1 MFRKPLRRP
10 ALAAAALA
18 LSVTLLAVILAG
30 SSSAAP
36 ARKPAAAAQEYIW
49 VAANVSH
56 PFYVQGKQGWSAA
69 AKRLGVKATLVGPQ
83 TADVQQQISIIE
95 TAITKPTTAGL
106 LVYPIDYTAI
116 GPVLKKARAKGIPV
130 VMGNGDSEDKSLR
143 DAFVGTDNVGL
154 GAAAADLVG
163 GVLKG
168 KGNVGIVSLITAL
181 NHQQRVKGFK
191 DRLKQKYPG
200 IKVVGIASENGSPE
214 DEARAAGAF
223 LQAHRDVNL
232 IWTTDAG
239 SGVVANVIKQQGL
252 SGKVLAVGTDRTE
265 EELDAIRKG
274 VVAATIAQN
283 TYAEEFIALHFLYW
297 LHNKLVT
304 PPDMAVT
311 KTLVITKQNIN
322 QVNSLK

>member
-1 MFRKPLRRP
+1 MVRRRFRRLSVL
-10 ALAAAALA
+10 ATATVLSVVVVAAA
-18 LSVTLLAVILAG
+18 T
-30 SSSAAP
+30 SSAAFSS
-36 ARKPAAAAQEYIW
+36 RKHAAAAQEYIW

-56 PFYVQGKQGWSAA
+56 PFYVQGKQGWEAA

-116 GPVLKKARAKGIPV
+116 GPVLKKARAKHVPV
-130 VMGNGDSEDKSLR
+130 VMGNGDSEDRSLR
-143 DAFVGTDNVGL
+143 DAFVGTDNIGL

-163 GVLKG
+163 DTLKG
-168 KGNVGIVSLITAL
+168 KGKVGIVSLITAL

-191 DRLKQKYPG
+191 ARLKAKYPG
-200 IKVVGIASENGSPE
+200 ISVVGLAAENGSPE

-232 IWTTDAG
+232 LWTTDAG

-265 EELDAIRKG
+265 EELDAIKKG
-274 VVAATIAQN
+274 VVTATIAQN

-304 PPDMAVT
+304 PPDTAIT
-311 KTLVITKQNIN
+311 KTLIITKKNIN
-322 QVNSLK
+322 QVDKLK